1 MELPQ
6 KFLNLLVI
14 IIPLIFF
21 VSVFFFMEWRQRKA
35 RQRTEPSQNE
45 TPRT

>member
-14 IIPLIFF
+14 IIPLILIVASFF
-21 VSVFFFMEWRQRKA
+21 ILDHLQKKKGGRPKE
-35 RQRTEPSQNE
+35 
-45 TPRT
+45 